1 MIDTGDRGTHV
12 PGTAGQGA
20 EALAGQLMPITGP
33 RLAAS
38 PNTEPVRLPLKVP
51 IPHTVQAFPRE

>member
-20 EALAGQLMPITGP
+20 EAQAGQLMPITGP

-51 IPHTVQAFPRE
+51 IPHTV